1 MNDKYIEY
9 KVRNNLGR
17 ITGIYVNTALFW
29 KLYIHHNAEYI
40 RKQRANY
47 FFSLNNIIT
56 VFVSPPNNSIKIILE
71 EFQFFADWLQLRHL
85 NDPK

>member
-1 MNDKYIEY
+1 MNNKYIEY

-17 ITGIYVNTALFW
+17 ITGIYVNTDFFW
-29 KLYIHHNAEYI
+29 KLYISQNIDYI

-47 FFSLNNIIT
+47 FFNLNNIIT
-56 VFVSPPNNSIKIILE
+56 VFVSPPSNSIKIMLD

-85 NDPK
+85 NDPE